1 MSPEPGRPWRF
12 LDSGP
17 GGAAFNMALD
27 EALLRAV
34 AAGES
39 PPVLRVYRWSG
50 PSVSLGYAQRAER
63 ELDMAAC
70 AVAGVAVVRRLTGGR
85 AVWHADELT
94 YSFAGPSGTERLGGS
109 ISESWWLIARAI
121 SGSLESLGARTDLA
135 AADRARKAVPQPGS
149 ANPCFSSA
157 TRHEITFQGRK
168 LVGSAQRRVE
178 GAFLQQGSL
187 LLTNCQ
193 GRFLDFLPAWVDQA
207 ARARMCEALE
217 QGVTGLDRA
226 AGRYVCY
233 EEAAAALHLG
243 FAQSFGAALEPDTPS
258 EFEMSL
264 TRHLAHS
271 RYADPDW
278 PSREHGRQ
286 QL

>member
-1 MSPEPGRPWRF
+1 MSPEFGRPWRF

-27 EALLRAV
+27 EAILRAV
-34 AAGES
+34 SAGES

-50 PSVSLGYAQRAER
+50 PAVSLGYAQRAGR
-63 ELDMAAC
+63 ELDLAAC
-70 AVAGVAVVRRLTGGR
+70 AAAGVSVVRRLTGGR
-85 AVWHADELT
+85 AVWHDDELT

-109 ISESWWLIARAI
+109 ISESWWLIAQAI
-121 SGSLESLGARTDLA
+121 AGSLEGLGARTDLA
-135 AADRARKAVPQPGS
+135 ATGWPRKAASHPGS

-157 TRHEITFQGRK
+157 TRHEIAFQGRK

-193 GRFLDFLPAWVDQA
+193 GRFLDFLPAWVDEDS
-207 ARARMCEALE
+207 RARMRQALE

-233 EEAAAALHLG
+233 EEAAAAFHLG
-243 FAQSFGAALEPDTPS
+243 FAQSFGTALEPDTPS
-258 EFEMSL
+258 DFEMSL
-264 TRHLAHS
+264 ARHLARS
-271 RYADPDW
+271 RYSDPDW
-278 PSREHGRQ
+278 PNRERKNQ
-286 QL
+286 